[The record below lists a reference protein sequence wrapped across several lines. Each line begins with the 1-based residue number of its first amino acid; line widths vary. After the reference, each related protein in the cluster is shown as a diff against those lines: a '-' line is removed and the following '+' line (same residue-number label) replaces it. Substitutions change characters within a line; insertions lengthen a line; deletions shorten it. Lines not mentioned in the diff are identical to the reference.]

1 MEKKQKSFLGFAV
14 IVIMAIITM
23 VGCELPEDAE
33 FPSEFIGTWER
44 AYTSVYTNTLTFTKN
59 TIKSSSQSYYW
70 DLQGVSGNVYTITP
84 STNKDDRQ
92 TITIRLNNGNLEFS
106 NDRTGT
112 AQDDWDGIWKRK

>member
-1 MEKKQKSFLGFAV
+1 MEKKQKLFLGFTVMLIMV
-14 IVIMAIITM
+14 IFTM
-23 VGCELPEDAE
+23 VGCDLLQDAE

-59 TIKSSSQSYYW
+59 TLKSSSQSIHW
-70 DLQGVSGNVYTITP
+70 DLQSVSGNSYTMTP
-84 STNKDDRQ
+84 SSDKDDRQ
-92 TITIRLNNGNLEFS
+92 TITIKLNNGNLEFS